1 MGYLCQVYI
10 CILVVPWDHKVL
22 LRVCS
27 AFEVKIEG
35 KEVEYSRNQ
44 YFARRIRKTPYGTG
58 SVQLIC
64 INLIFATQ
72 IKKKGTY
79 YKHPKRGFFWSLG
92 GHWDR

>member
-1 MGYLCQVYI
+1 MKKVKGRKENNKCGLFMSGI

-44 YFARRIRKTPYGTG
+44 YFVRRIRKTTYGTG

-64 INLIFATQ
+64 INLIFANL
-72 IKKKGTY
+72 INI
-79 YKHPKRGFFWSLG
+79 
-92 GHWDR
+92 